1 MVIYF
6 KDTTFKPSFAA
17 CYVKKKEGGYEL
29 WNTRVNNE
37 FFEKLCGMDKDWLA
51 LGKYEVVRVEGEGI
65 GNGLKK

>member
-1 MVIYF
+1 M
-6 KDTTFKPSFAA
+6 
-17 CYVKKKEGGYEL
+17 KKKEGGYEL